1 MLSGFAMSSISN
13 PFPSVTMM
21 RTDDAP
27 FGQSRTGG
35 VDEEGSSF
43 RELMAQSLRKTS
55 LNGLR
60 TDAHHMPLPDRHV
73 VDEQFE
79 ARALGILSERQQLIA
94 SNIAN
99 ADTPNYKAR
108 DFDLREAMREANL
121 YRAPPL
127 SLAATS
133 ASHQAG
139 ALQRTAQALALMYP
153 LPSQGSVDGNTVEMD
168 TERAK
173 FAENGLRFQ
182 FSLNQVKDD
191 GKDMTQLLAGLK
203 G

>member
-1 MLSGFAMSSISN
+1 MSSISN
-13 PFPSVTMM
+13 PFPSITVQ

-27 FGQSRTGG
+27 FGQSRVGRG
-35 VDEEGSSF
+35 DEEGSSF

-55 LNGLR
+55 VNGLR
-60 TDAHHMPLPDRHV
+60 TDSHHMPLPDGNA
-73 VDEQFE
+73 VDEQFDV
-79 ARALGILSERQQLIA
+79 RALGILSERQQLIA

-108 DFDLREAMREANL
+108 DFDLREAMREANR

-127 SLAATS
+127 PLAATS

-139 ALQRTAQALALMYP
+139 AVQRTAQALALKYQM
-153 LPSQGSVDGNTVEMD
+153 PSQGSVDGNTVEMD

-182 FSLNQVKDD
+182 FSLNQVKND
-191 GKDMTQLLAGLK
+191 GRDMAQLLASIK